1 MVGLSF
7 NQLPH
12 YIYSNH
18 RQFHTHEH
26 HIDRIFNEDVLI
38 LMRKGIL
45 RFTED
50 NKDVELHANEY
61 YIQRA
66 GLHQTGLV
74 ESEKPNY
81 FFIHFNGNFEEN
93 GDLPM
98 RGTFQSKTIQPL
110 LDKLMLLGL
119 ESPKIEYECLFYA
132 LLSELAKQ
140 QRGETIAEKI
150 RTYLLQNYTSTISL
164 QDISEHCCYSSKN
177 SVVNIFKKTYG
188 KTPYRYL
195 TDYRLDRA
203 CESLVSTRNSLSAIA
218 YDVGF
223 GDYTV
228 FYRAFVEKFGISPKD
243 YRAIKQA
250 EFFIPPENER
260 PKE

>member
-1 MVGLSF
+1 MIGLSF
-7 NQLPH
+7 SKLPH

-18 RQFHTHEH
+18 RQFLAHEH
-26 HIDRIFNEDVLI
+26 HIDRVFNEDVLI

-50 NKDVELHANEY
+50 NGAIELHANEY

-66 GLHQTGLV
+66 GLSQSSIK
-74 ESEKPNY
+74 ESDKPNY
-81 FFIHFNGNFEEN
+81 FFIHFHGDFEEN
-93 GDLPM
+93 GDLPI

-110 LDKLMLLGL
+110 LDEIMLLGI
-119 ESPKIEYECLFYA
+119 ESPKIEYERLFYT

-150 RTYLLQNYTSTISL
+150 RSYILQNYTSPISL
-164 QDISEHCCYSSKN
+164 QDIGEHCSLSKN
-177 SVVNIFKKTYG
+177 SIVNIFKRTYG

-195 TDYRLDRA
+195 TDYRLNRA
-203 CESLVSTRNSLSAIA
+203 SEYLVSTRRSLSTIA
-218 YDVGF
+218 FDVGF
-223 GDYTV
+223 EDYTV
-228 FYRAFVEKFGISPKD
+228 FYRAFMDKYGISPKD

-260 PKE
+260 PKG

>member
-1 MVGLSF
+1 MIGLSF
-7 NQLPH
+7 NHLPH

-18 RQFHTHEH
+18 RQFHAHEH

-66 GLHQTGLV
+66 GLHQTGMV

-119 ESPKIEYECLFYA
+119 ESSKIEYECLFYA

-150 RTYLLQNYTSTISL
+150 RTYLLQNYTSAISL
-164 QDISEHCCYSSKN
+164 QDISEYCCYSSKN
-177 SVVNIFKKTYG
+177 SIVNIFKKNIW
-188 KTPYRYL
+188 
-195 TDYRLDRA
+195 
-203 CESLVSTRNSLSAIA
+203 ENSLS
-218 YDVGF
+218 
-223 GDYTV
+223 
-228 FYRAFVEKFGISPKD
+228 ISD
-243 YRAIKQA
+243 
-250 EFFIPPENER
+250 
-260 PKE
+260 